1 MARSVEDGT
10 RSGNHYRMHRGGR
23 AADASGNDV
32 DLSSLFIVNNR
43 ILVVVRCFED
53 DNIVH
58 VNGKVDPRSDIDVI
72 NLEMIFS
79 DLGQI
84 EGKPA
89 RSVDLA
95 EHEKEAIQHLCLLTM
110 KPVIYVANVTES
122 DLAEPDSN
130 PHVKEVAKAASDLQ
144 SGMVTISAQVE
155 AELAELPLE
164 EEIW

>member
-1 MARSVEDGT
+1 M
-10 RSGNHYRMHRGGR
+10 
-23 AADASGNDV
+23 
-32 DLSSLFIVNNR
+32 
-43 ILVVVRCFED
+43 
-53 DNIVH
+53 
-58 VNGKVDPRSDIDVI
+58 
-72 NLEMIFS
+72 
-79 DLGQI
+79 

-144 SGMVTISAQVE
+144 SGMVTISAQVCCMH
-155 AELAELPLE
+155 LNYWKLLKKFL
-164 EEIW
+164 

>member
-1 MARSVEDGT
+1 M
-10 RSGNHYRMHRGGR
+10 
-23 AADASGNDV
+23 
-32 DLSSLFIVNNR
+32 
-43 ILVVVRCFED
+43 
-53 DNIVH
+53 
-58 VNGKVDPRSDIDVI
+58 
-72 NLEMIFS
+72 
-79 DLGQI
+79 

-144 SGMVTISAQVE
+144 SGMVTISAQVCCMH
-155 AELAELPLE
+155 LDYKKFLKKFLCNNFIFLPE
-164 EEIW
+164 